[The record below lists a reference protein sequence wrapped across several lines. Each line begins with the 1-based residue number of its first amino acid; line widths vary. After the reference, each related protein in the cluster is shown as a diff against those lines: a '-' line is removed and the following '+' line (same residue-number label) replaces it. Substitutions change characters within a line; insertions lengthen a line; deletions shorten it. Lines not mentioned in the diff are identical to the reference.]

1 MASFAKL
8 RSFSRIS
15 APASLADFQRP
26 LLAAC
31 SVRPLPAAEP
41 STLQWPSTLKD
52 WSSLQSQAEAA
63 ASWPH
68 HPLGD
73 SERLALASSLVSRA
87 TDVLGSAQP
96 AAQNLCDF
104 YEGLLV
110 PDAALAPKPV
120 SVANTALVAVTSAM
134 ALEAAIRSAVLLLLG
149 GHAVTLAA
157 ASGPLRTLQDVVAG
171 FPPELLQAAEIGSLA
186 TLPASV
192 RALRCLGPGP
202 KELWS
207 ERAPPGDFGGLG
219 SAGRHGAML
228 CAEAL
233 SLATVS
239 EAERPIAPVAWSD
252 EALALAKLPGG
263 VGEDTGEME
272 KFLELLWDFRAP
284 LQASPDEAIAL
295 APSHKHILLTFCG
308 SVLPQDL
315 VKAAMISAMSPFHE
329 RITLHAVGLGSRG
342 LAREPLKTFCDHVCS
357 GRSGLAWEVVEHAD
371 WAAFLDWLSQASA
384 PVHLFSTLRNVESEV
399 KRCCAATGGAA
410 WVQMWPGLTEQL
422 RRWTTVVRADAD
434 ERRLRNQEPP
444 FALIESFG
452 SLGKLL

>member
-110 PDAALAPKPV
+110 PDAALAP
-120 SVANTALVAVTSAM
+120 TLALETSLVLTSAM

-157 ASGPLRTLQDVVAG
+157 ASGPLRTLQDVALTEEVTNLALVFLSRLTTLLYACCHLLGAMAMPRGQAYTDAVDKTVSHVAG
-171 FPPELLQAAEIGSLA
+171 PFGNEFLPTMLVLA
-186 TLPASV
+186 V
-192 RALRCLGPGP
+192 KGPG
-202 KELWS
+202 
-207 ERAPPGDFGGLG
+207 APPGDFGGLG

-263 VGEDTGEME
+263 DTGEME

-295 APSHKHILLTFCG
+295 APSR
-308 SVLPQDL
+308 
-315 VKAAMISAMSPFHE
+315 SA
-329 RITLHAVGLGSRG
+329 R
-342 LAREPLKTFCDHVCS
+342 
-357 GRSGLAWEVVEHAD
+357 
-371 WAAFLDWLSQASA
+371 
-384 PVHLFSTLRNVESEV
+384 
-399 KRCCAATGGAA
+399 
-410 WVQMWPGLTEQL
+410 
-422 RRWTTVVRADAD
+422 
-434 ERRLRNQEPP
+434 
-444 FALIESFG
+444 
-452 SLGKLL
+452 